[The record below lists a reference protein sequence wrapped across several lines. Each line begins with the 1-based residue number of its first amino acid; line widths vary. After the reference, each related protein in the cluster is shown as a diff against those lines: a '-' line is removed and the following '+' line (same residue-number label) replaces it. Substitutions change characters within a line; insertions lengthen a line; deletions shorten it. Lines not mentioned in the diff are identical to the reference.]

1 MEARVSSQDEAIEAN
16 KKSVEE
22 ISKMLKQTPSG
33 KANTGKVQD
42 GNRNRMQEDNK
53 VNETLESMKA
63 EIDGITNQLKQFNQQ
78 ANMATRAESPQQLEE
93 TMNRELSSF
102 LETHRV
108 RDLIQEIKTAADGL
122 AKMQVSEQL

>member
-1 MEARVSSQDEAIEAN
+1 
-16 KKSVEE
+16 
-22 ISKMLKQTPSG
+22 
-33 KANTGKVQD
+33 
-42 GNRNRMQEDNK
+42 MQEDNK